1 MDPREQLKSQIE
13 ESTRFIR
20 GKTDLVPEIGLILGS
35 GLGAVA
41 DEVAQPTTISY
52 QNIPHFPLSMVP
64 GHAGNLILGELAGKK
79 VVVMQ
84 GRFHYFEGY
93 TMRGITFPV
102 RVLKNLGAPTLIV
115 TNAAGG
121 LNKSFKAGDLMVIT
135 DHINLMG
142 GNPLV
147 GPNDEQLGPR
157 FVNMSEAYDQALI
170 NLAKES
176 ARKCGASLQSGV
188 YAGAT
193 GPTYE
198 TFAEANFLSR
208 IGADAVGMSTV
219 PEVIVAAHAGLK
231 VLGLSC
237 ITNVLHTKRQKTT
250 HEEVL
255 KVSTQACQK
264 IKKLIKAIIESM

>member
-1 MDPREQLKSQIE
+1 MDPREQLKEQIE

-20 GKTDLVPEIGLILGS
+20 SKTDLVPKIGLILGS

-41 DEVAQPTTISY
+41 DEVTQPVTISY
-52 QNIPHFPLSMVP
+52 QNIPYFPSSMVP

-84 GRFHYFEGY
+84 GRFHYYEGY

-102 RVLKNLGAPTLIV
+102 RVLKELGGSTLIV

-121 LNKSFKAGDLMVIT
+121 LKKSFKAGDLMVIT

-142 GNPLV
+142 DNPLA
-147 GPNDEQLGPR
+147 GPNDERLGPR
-157 FVNMSEAYDQALI
+157 FVSMAEVYDKGLVS
-170 NLAKES
+170 LAEKS
-176 ARKCGASLQSGV
+176 ARKCGLSLQKGV
-188 YAGAT
+188 YAGVT

-198 TFAEANFLSR
+198 TTAEANFLSR

-237 ITNVLHTKRQKTT
+237 ITNVLGTKKQKTA

-255 KVSTQACQK
+255 KVSTQASQK
-264 IKKLIKAIIESM
+264 IKKLIKAIIENM